1 MTINRKLNLK
11 IIFIFLIVQ
20 IHSLHLCALEEYTKL
35 WTSYEISGALSSD
48 KKILFY
54 LEPQLRFID
63 NAYKFEQ
70 VVLHGAIGY
79 QFSNRTSILLGNSG
93 IESKD
98 SSGQFVA
105 EYRVWE
111 QLSWDVVRSKIV
123 NAKSRTRLEQRKSEN
138 SPNWANRLREKLSL
152 KIPLY
157 YSQLSLILSD
167 ELFFNLNHP
176 NWVSDLTL
184 SQNRFFTGFDVK
196 LSNKSSFEFG
206 YLNQFQFNTIDQMSN
221 VIVLEFLTKM

>member
-1 MTINRKLNLK
+1 MSNRKLSLSA
-11 IIFIFLIVQ
+11 ILISFCIQSFSQPVYSVEE
-20 IHSLHLCALEEYTKL
+20 HSKL
-35 WTSYEISGALSSD
+35 WTSYEISGSLSSD

-63 NAYKFEQ
+63 NVYKFEQ

-79 QFSNRTSILLGNSG
+79 QLTNRTSVLLGNSG
-93 IESKD
+93 IESKN
-98 SSGQFVA
+98 SSGQLVA

-111 QLSWDVVRSKIV
+111 QFSWDVVSRKILK
-123 NAKSRTRLEQRKSEN
+123 AKSRTRLEQRKSEN

-152 KIPLY
+152 DIPLQ
-157 YSQLSLILSD
+157 YSPLSFILSD

-184 SQNRFFTGFDVK
+184 SQNRMFIGLGVI

-206 YLNQFQFNTIDQMSN
+206 YLNQYQFNNIDQMSN
-221 VIVLEFLTKM
+221 VIMFEVLTKYN

>member
-1 MTINRKLNLK
+1 MTIHRKLNLK
-11 IIFIFLIVQ
+11 VILLFLFFQ
-20 IHSLHLCALEEYTKL
+20 THCLHLYALEEHTKL
-35 WTSYEISGALSSD
+35 WTSYEINGALSSD

-79 QFSNRTSILLGNSG
+79 QFTDRTSILLGNSG
-93 IESKD
+93 IESKN

-111 QLSWDVVRSKIV
+111 QFSWDIIKSKIV
-123 NAKSRTRLEQRKSEN
+123 NTKSRTRLEQRKSEN

-152 KIPLY
+152 KIPIY

-176 NWVSDLTL
+176 NWVSDFTL
-184 SQNRFFTGFDVK
+184 SQNRFFTGLDAK

-206 YLNQFQFNTIDQMSN
+206 YLNQYQFNNIDQMSN
-221 VIVLEFLTKM
+221 VIVFEVLTKI